1 MSRFGTERAKLDRN
15 EASKRSIS
23 AHRLPV
29 SLPVPRAPRPLRVPP
44 APFLAQLMDA
54 PHSMASLPLSRDGLA
69 SQRYRSTEASDV
81 KRVPMGYRK
90 SVLA

>member
-15 EASKRSIS
+15 EASKRYIS

-29 SLPVPRAPRPLRVPP
+29 SVPLPRVPRPSPMPAAFLVQLMNAPLPVA
-44 APFLAQLMDA
+44 
-54 PHSMASLPLSRDGLA
+54 RDEQA
-69 SQRYRSTEASDV
+69 SQHYRSAETSDV
-81 KRVPMGYRK
+81 RRLPVGYRK